1 MQFFY
6 GFFHAN
12 ALLKISMNVK
22 TKAITAMKMQTVQ
35 TLTAPSIVAVILDF
49 LEMDSHAQVSNSK
62 EFLHETECT
71 IKHSLEL
78 LPFQSATKIYV
89 NPRTYNGGRGVG
101 VFATPLTV
109 FLIFFLDDKTSAP
122 EISFI
127 PRAHL
132 RQV

>member
-6 GFFHAN
+6 EFFHAN

-35 TLTAPSIVAVILDF
+35 TLMAPSIVAVILDF

-78 LPFQSATKIYV
+78 LTCQSATKYMLTLG
-89 NPRTYNGGRGVG
+89 RTMGGGEWG
-101 VFATPLTV
+101 CLPHPLR
-109 FLIFFLDDKTSAP
+109 FF
-122 EISFI
+122 
-127 PRAHL
+127 
-132 RQV
+132 

>member
-1 MQFFY
+1 MLFFY

-12 ALLKISMNVK
+12 ALLKTSMNVK

-35 TLTAPSIVAVILDF
+35 TLMAPSTVAVILEF

-62 EFLHETECT
+62 KNLHETECT
-71 IKHSLEL
+71 IKPCLEL
-78 LPFQSATKIYV
+78 LTCQSATKIYV
-89 NPRTYNGGRGVG
+89 NPRTYNGGRAVG
-101 VFATPLTV
+101 VSATSLTV
-109 FLIFFLDDKTSAP
+109 FLTFFLDEKTSVP

-127 PRAHL
+127 ARAHL

>member
-62 EFLHETECT
+62 EFLHETEST

-78 LPFQSATKIYV
+78 LTCQPATKIYV
-89 NPRTYNGGRGVG
+89 NPRTYNGTGGG
-101 VFATPLTV
+101 VFATPPTV
-109 FLIFFLDDKTSAP
+109 FLIFF
-122 EISFI
+122 
-127 PRAHL
+127 PR
-132 RQV
+132 R

>member
-78 LPFQSATKIYV
+78 LTCQSATKIYV
-89 NPRTYNGGRGVG
+89 NPRTYNGTGGG
-101 VFATPLTV
+101 VFATPPTV
-109 FLIFFLDDKTSAP
+109 FLIFF
-122 EISFI
+122 
-127 PRAHL
+127 PR
-132 RQV
+132 R

>member
-49 LEMDSHAQVSNSK
+49 LEMEVHAQVPKNEK
-62 EFLHETECT
+62 
-71 IKHSLEL
+71 
-78 LPFQSATKIYV
+78 
-89 NPRTYNGGRGVG
+89 GV
-101 VFATPLTV
+101 
-109 FLIFFLDDKTSAP
+109 
-122 EISFI
+122 
-127 PRAHL
+127 R
-132 RQV
+132 

>member
-1 MQFFY
+1 
-6 GFFHAN
+6 
-12 ALLKISMNVK
+12 MNVK

-78 LPFQSATKIYV
+78 LTCQPATTSIKPSLAPF
-89 NPRTYNGGRGVG
+89 
-101 VFATPLTV
+101 
-109 FLIFFLDDKTSAP
+109 IFKVLSYCNQMFYSKLKLYFT
-122 EISFI
+122 I
-127 PRAHL
+127 PQAFKY
-132 RQV
+132 